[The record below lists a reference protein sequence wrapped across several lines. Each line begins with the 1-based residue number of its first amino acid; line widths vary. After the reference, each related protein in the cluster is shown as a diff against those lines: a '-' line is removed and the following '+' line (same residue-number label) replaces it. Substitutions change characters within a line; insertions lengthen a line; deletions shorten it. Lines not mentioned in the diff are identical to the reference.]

1 MTANGLAIGLI
12 AESPQQLH
20 ALSQIVQEAGHRVAG
35 TVNATQVIPQ
45 VLPQANVWLVRL
57 DAHYDDAL
65 ELLERLDADAVPVIY
80 DDADAG
86 GNALDQQ
93 ERSRRIAGKLKRLA
107 GRQQFW
113 RTGKRAREVWVIAAS
128 TGGPNA
134 VTEFLRALPAIPDEV
149 ALLYVQHIGNET
161 SGTLKRVIDNSS
173 RWSVYSTDEF
183 CVLEEKSLYI
193 VSPRCAL
200 EINGDG
206 GIQPTDQPWQGPYS
220 PSVDQV
226 MAKVARLYGARSGAI
241 IFSGMGDDGRRS
253 CAFMQRLGGQI
264 WAQEPETCAIDS
276 MPQCAISSQ
285 CVSFVGSPTA
295 LAQKF
300 FERRLPPQP
309 LSQSG

>member
-1 MTANGLAIGLI
+1 MIANGLAIGLI

-20 ALSQIVQEAGHRVAG
+20 ALAQIVQEAGHRVAA
-35 TVNATQVIPQ
+35 TVNATQVIPH
-45 VLPQANVWLVRL
+45 VLPQVNVWLVRL

-65 ELLERLDADAVPVIY
+65 ELLETLDAGAVPVIY
-80 DDADAG
+80 DDTDARD
-86 GNALDQQ
+86 NFVDQK

-107 GRQQFW
+107 GRQQSW

-161 SGTLKRVIDNSS
+161 SGTLKRVINNNS
-173 RWSVYSTDEF
+173 RWGVYSTDEF

-276 MPQCAISSQ
+276 MPQCAINSQ

-300 FERRLPPQP
+300 IERRLPPQP